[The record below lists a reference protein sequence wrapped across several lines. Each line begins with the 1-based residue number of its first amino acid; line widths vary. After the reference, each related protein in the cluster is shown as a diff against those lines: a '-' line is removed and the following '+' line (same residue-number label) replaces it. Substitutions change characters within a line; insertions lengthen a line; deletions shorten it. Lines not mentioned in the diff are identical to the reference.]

1 MKCVLDAS
9 AVLAMLQNEQGKEVV
24 LKHIEGATISVVNFI
39 EVATRL
45 IDSNSDI
52 NDLPNQFFDSGLSIM
67 PLDVEVALCASNLRA
82 STHHKGLSL
91 ADRVCLALAI
101 REDAIALTADKIW
114 ADLDIGCQIELIR

>member
-9 AVLAMLQNEQGKEVV
+9 AVLAMVQNEPGKEVV

-45 IDSNSDI
+45 LDSNSEI
-52 NDLPNQFFDSGLSIM
+52 KNLPNQFFDSGLSII
-67 PLDVEVALCASNLRA
+67 PLDVEVALSAANLRV
-82 STHHKGLSL
+82 STRHKGLSL

-101 REDAIALTADKIW
+101 RENAIALTADKIW
-114 ADLDIGCQIELIR
+114 ADLNIGCKIELIR